1 MSFAAVGL
9 IGFSRWD
16 SHMARLPSF
25 IKRVDTSDGV
35 RYQVRIHAHRADGSR
50 FQHKKRF
57 TTPAEATAWYT
68 TTKAELAAGTHTA
81 PSDLTV
87 REAIEAWLTAK
98 ALRVKPTTS
107 DAYSAALAPVVDKY
121 GDVRAQVITKLD
133 VELLITEL
141 RSGTGDRGVW
151 ARTSINP
158 MLARWKTVWADLHAQ
173 GVLARNVV
181 ALVEPLRKPS
191 GELDLKIDDSLS
203 EAEVDQLIAAHG
215 EGADAYARRRELFV
229 HLALLGLRRA
239 ELAGMRWSS
248 IDLDAEVPTITVQ
261 ATRVS
266 TAAGVIEQ
274 SEAKTISSRRTLPLP
289 PHLLPILRRVRMEQV
304 HARVRLGERWEG
316 GADWHI
322 LCHDFGAPL
331 SPRTLNAWWTRSLLD
346 AGLPHRRLHAS
357 RHTAASLLALRGC
370 PVPMIAAWLGHG
382 DGGVLAMRVYV
393 HTPGQALGG
402 AAALLSKQAADR
414 AEPTEAQ
421 EDSASSTA

>member
-9 IGFSRWD
+9 TGFSRWD
-16 SHMARLPSF
+16 SCMARLP
-25 IKRVDTSDGV
+25 KYVTRVDTSEGV
-35 RYQVRIHAHRADGSR
+35 RYQVRIHARRADGTR

-87 REAIEAWLTAK
+87 CEAVDRWLTAK
-98 ALRVKPTTS
+98 STRVKPTTA
-107 DAYSAALAPVVDKY
+107 DAYSAALAPVVDRY
-121 GDVRAQVITKLD
+121 GDAKVQAITKHD

-141 RSGTGDRGVW
+141 RTGTGDRGVW

-158 MLARWKTVWADLHAQ
+158 MLARWRTVWADLHAQ

-191 GELDLKIDDSLS
+191 GEPDMKVDDSLS
-203 EAEVDQLIAAHG
+203 EVEVEQLIAAHG
-215 EGADAYARRRELFV
+215 EGAGEYARRRELFV

-239 ELAGMRWSS
+239 ELAGLRWSAV
-248 IDLDAEVPTITVQ
+248 DLDAGTPTISVC

-266 TAAGVIEQ
+266 TASGIIEQ
-274 SEAKTISSRRTLPLP
+274 SDAKTISSRRTLPIP
-289 PHLLPILRRVRMEQV
+289 PHVLPILRRVRHEQV
-304 HARVRLGERWEG
+304 HTKVRLGLRWEG
-316 GADWHI
+316 GDDWH
-322 LCHDFGAPL
+322 LMCHDFGAPL
-331 SPRTLNAWWTRSLLD
+331 SPRTLNAWWNTSLRD

-357 RHTAASLLALRGC
+357 RHSAASLLALRGC
-370 PVPMIAAWLGHG
+370 PVQLIAAWLGHA

-393 HTPGQALGG
+393 HTPGAALGDT
-402 AAALLSKQAADR
+402 AALLSR
-414 AEPTEAQ
+414 G
-421 EDSASSTA
+421 SGS